1 MLSISPIKIIGSFD
15 VGLSVMQQS
24 CACIR
29 RAYSDARGHA
39 EITYFGNERSYAVTK
54 YLSTK
59 QYWIADGK
67 K

>member
-1 MLSISPIKIIGSFD
+1 MLSISPIKVIDSFD
-15 VGLSVMQQS
+15 VGQPVMQQS

-29 RAYSDARGHA
+29 RAYSDVRGHA
-39 EITYFGNERSYAVTK
+39 EITHFGNERSYTVTR